1 MATKH
6 KKRHYNSSAA
16 VRQRAEA
23 ARIADEKDRYRKR
36 MNPIARNILF
46 GDLAFLAATAMLE
59 EAGILPKLYS
69 NIFAIIG
76 ALLIPVALYFQF
88 VKKDGG
94 PKSGPRLK

>member
-1 MATKH
+1 MANKR
-6 KKRHYNSSAA
+6 KKRHANSSAA

-36 MNPIARNILF
+36 MHPVARNILL
-46 GDLAFLAATAMLE
+46 GDLVFMAATAWLE
-59 EAGILPKLYS
+59 QIGILPTTYS
-69 NIFAIIG
+69 NFFAVIG

-94 PKSGPRLK
+94 ASNRLK

>member
-1 MATKH
+1 MANKH
-6 KKRHYNSSAA
+6 KKRHTNSSAA
-16 VRQRAEA
+16 ARERAEA
-23 ARIADEKDRYRKR
+23 ARIADDKDRYRKR

-46 GDLAFLAATAMLE
+46 GDLAFLAAIALME
-59 EAGILPKLYS
+59 ENGIISTLFS
-69 NIFAIIG
+69 NVCAVIG

>member
-1 MATKH
+1 MANKR
-6 KKRHYNSSAA
+6 KKRHANSSAA

-36 MNPIARNILF
+36 MHPVARNILL
-46 GDLAFLAATAMLE
+46 GDLVFLAATAMLE
-59 EAGILPKLYS
+59 QYGILPTTYS
-69 NIFAIIG
+69 NFFAVIG

-94 PKSGPRLK
+94 ASNRLK

>member
-6 KKRHYNSSAA
+6 KKRHANSSAA
-16 VRQRAEA
+16 MRQRAEA
-23 ARIADEKDRYRKR
+23 ARIADEKDRYRKL
-36 MNPIARNILF
+36 MNPIV
-46 GDLAFLAATAMLE
+46 
-59 EAGILPKLYS
+59 
-69 NIFAIIG
+69 FAVIG